1 MHIDYQ
7 FSGLEDYEKES
18 VFLTGYEDSEDD
30 SHYETE
36 YGELSFDYHMND
48 PNVEVSTLEN
58 SMEVIFQYLLVSVV
72 LCYSMSFPFFVLI
85 FYS

>member
-7 FSGLEDYEKES
+7 FSGLEDDEKES

-36 YGELSFDYHMND
+36 YGELSFNCYMND
-48 PNVEVSTLEN
+48 PNVEVSTSKN
-58 SMEVIFQYLLVSVV
+58 SIAVIF
-72 LCYSMSFPFFVLI
+72 
-85 FYS
+85 